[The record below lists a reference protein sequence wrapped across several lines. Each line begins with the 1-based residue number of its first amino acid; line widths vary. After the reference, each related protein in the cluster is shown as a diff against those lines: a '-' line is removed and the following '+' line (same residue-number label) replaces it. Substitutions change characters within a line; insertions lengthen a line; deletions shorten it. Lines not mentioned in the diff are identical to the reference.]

1 MAITGVM
8 RLGEVAL
15 RVLDMD
21 AALHHY
27 TDVLGLRKVA
37 ADGER
42 VYLKCWDEHDH
53 HSVILRSSDSAGMD
67 YCAFKCRHD
76 ADLDRLAEGAKS
88 FGLEVGELAAG
99 ERPASGRRIRF
110 QIPTGHWVELYAHKE
125 QNGNGLPLRNPDPFP
140 DGLKGIAPG
149 RLEHCFVYGPDS
161 AAAARFFIDVLDFRV
176 SERLE
181 LPDGS
186 TKACFLACN
195 TAMHDIG
202 IVEHNEPGKF
212 HHLSFWLDSP
222 EEIYKAA
229 LLLGKND
236 VPIDEGP
243 TQHGIGR
250 AKTIYFW
257 DPSGNRNEV
266 FSGSYLSYPDR
277 PALTWDA
284 EHIGKAISY
293 PQRRMAETFMT
304 VLT

>member
-15 RVLDMD
+15 RVLDMED
-21 AALHHY
+21 ALRHY
-27 TDVLGLRKVA
+27 VNVLGLKQVA
-37 ADGER
+37 KDGDR
-42 VYLKCWDEHDH
+42 IYLKCWDEHDH
-53 HSVILRSSDSAGMD
+53 HSVILRRADSAGMD
-67 YCAFKCRHD
+67 HCAFKCRED
-76 ADLDRLAEGAKS
+76 TDLDRFADGAKE
-88 FGLEVGELAAG
+88 FGLEVTELPAA
-99 ERPASGRRIRF
+99 ERLASGRRIRF
-110 QIPTGHWVELYAHKE
+110 QLPTGHWTELYAHKD

-140 DGLKGIAPG
+140 DGLVGIAPG
-149 RLEHCFVYGPDS
+149 RLEHCFVYGPDID
-161 AAAARFFIDVLDFRV
+161 ATTRFFVEILDFGV

-181 LPDGS
+181 LPDGNS
-186 TKACFLACN
+186 KACFLACN
-195 TAMHDIG
+195 NAMHDIG
-202 IVEHNEPGKF
+202 FVEHEEPDKF

-222 EEIYKAA
+222 DEIYRAA
-229 LLLGKND
+229 LLLGKSN

-277 PALTWDA
+277 PELTWEAA
-284 EHIGKAISY
+284 EIGKAISY
-293 PQRRMAETFMT
+293 PQRRMADTFMT

>member
-1 MAITGVM
+1 MAISGVM

-27 TDVLGLRKVA
+27 IDVLGLQKVTG
-37 ADGER
+37 DGEN

-53 HSVILRSSDSAGMD
+53 HSIILRSADRAGMD
-67 YCAFKCRHD
+67 YCAFKCLDD
-76 ADLDRLAEGAKS
+76 ADLDRFADGARA

-99 ERPASGRRIRF
+99 ERLASGRRIRF
-110 QIPTGHWVELYAHKE
+110 RIPTGHWVELYAHKE

-149 RLEHCFVYGPDS
+149 RLEHCFIYGPDS
-161 AAAARFFIDVLDFRV
+161 AAAARFFTEVLEFNV

-212 HHLSFWLDSP
+212 HHMSFWLDSP
-222 EEIYKAA
+222 EEIYRAA

-304 VLT
+304 VLS

>member
-1 MAITGVM
+1 MAISGVM
-8 RLGEVAL
+8 RLGEVEL

-27 TDVLGLRKVA
+27 LEVIGLLKVA
-37 ADGER
+37 EDDQR

-53 HSVILRSSDSAGMD
+53 HSVVLHRADSAGMNH
-67 YCAFKCRHD
+67 CAFKCRED
-76 ADLDRLAEGAKS
+76 ADLDRFAAGATA
-88 FGLEVGELAAG
+88 FGLDVTELAAG
-99 ERPASGRRIRF
+99 ERLASGRRIRF

-140 DGLKGIAPG
+140 DGLRGIAPG
-149 RLEHCFVYGPDS
+149 RLEHCFLYGPDS
-161 AAAARFFIDVLDFRV
+161 DAANRFFIEVLDFSV

-181 LPDGS
+181 LPNGS
-186 TKACFLACN
+186 AKACFLACN

-202 IVEHNEPGKF
+202 LVEHDEPAKF
-212 HHLSFWLDSP
+212 HHLSFWLDSA
-222 EEIYKAA
+222 EEVYKAA
-229 LLLGKND
+229 LLLGKNN
-236 VPIDEGP
+236 VPVDEGP

-277 PALTWDA
+277 PVLAWDIA
-284 EHIGKAISY
+284 EIGKAISY
-293 PQRRMAETFMT
+293 PQRRMADTFMT

>member
-21 AALHHY
+21 AALRHY
-27 TDVLGLRKVA
+27 VEVMGLIKVA
-37 ADGER
+37 QEGDR
-42 VYLKCWDEHDH
+42 VYLRCWDEHDH
-53 HSVILRSSDSAGMD
+53 HCLILRTAESAGMD
-67 YCAFKCRHD
+67 HCAFKCRED
-76 ADLDRLAEGAKS
+76 ADLDRFAAAARA
-88 FGLEVGELAAG
+88 FGLDVSELAVD
-99 ERPASGRRIRF
+99 ERLASGRRIRL
-110 QIPTGHWVELYAHKE
+110 QIPSGHWLELYAHME
-125 QNGNGLPLRNPDPFP
+125 QPGNGLPLRNPDPFP
-140 DGLKGIAPG
+140 DGLKGIAPA
-149 RLEHCFVYGPDS
+149 RLEHCFLYGPDTQAS
-161 AAAARFFIDVLDFRV
+161 TRFFIEVLDFTV

-181 LPDGS
+181 LPDGRA
-186 TKACFLACN
+186 KACFLACN

-202 IVEHNEPGKF
+202 LVEHDEPGKF

-222 EEIYKAA
+222 DEIYRAA
-229 LLLGKND
+229 LLLGKAD

-266 FSGSYLSYPDR
+266 FCGSYPMYPDR
-277 PALTWDA
+277 PALAWDVA
-284 EHIGKAISY
+284 EIGKAISY
-293 PQRRMAETFMT
+293 PQRRMADTFMT